1 MIARSM
7 TAEEFAEHR
16 YELPD
21 GGQWSE
27 LICGEAVSLHPPET
41 AHGTVVLN
49 LSKALADWIEQT
61 RTGHACLELGLI
73 LSRCPDTVCCPPI
86 SYFVAGDGWAEMDK
100 TITGSCPALV
110 VEVPSTPDRKRLVP
124 GRIQQYLERGVTV
137 VWVVDPKQ
145 QSITVQTSQAEP
157 LVLSSADMLGGT
169 AGWTSEPGCDSILAG
184 FSLPVEQ
191 VFREPDWWSGRSGT
205 SD

>member
-1 MIARSM
+1 MIARSI
-7 TAEEFAEHR
+7 TAEEFVER
-16 YELPD
+16 RCELPD

-27 LICGEAVSLHPPET
+27 LICGEAVSLHPPEA

-61 RTGHACLELGLI
+61 RTGYACFELALI
-73 LSRCPDTVCCPPI
+73 LNRCPDTVCCPPI
-86 SYFVAGDGWAEMDK
+86 SYFVAGDRWAEMDK
-100 TITGSCPALV
+100 TITETCPALV
-110 VEVPSTPDRKRLVP
+110 VEVPSTPDRTRLVA
-124 GRIQQYLERGVTV
+124 GRIQQYLERGVAV

-145 QSITVQTSQAEP
+145 QSITVQTIQAGP
-157 LVLSSADMLGGT
+157 LVLSPADVLSSGS
-169 AGWTSEPGCDSILAG
+169 GWTSKPGGESVLAG

-191 VFREPDWWSGRSGT
+191 VFREPDWWGGRSAS